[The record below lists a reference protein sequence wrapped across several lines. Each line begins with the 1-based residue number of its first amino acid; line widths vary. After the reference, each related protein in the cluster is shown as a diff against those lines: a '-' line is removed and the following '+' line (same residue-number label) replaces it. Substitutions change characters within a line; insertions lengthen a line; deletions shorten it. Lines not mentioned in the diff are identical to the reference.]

1 MKTALSTLLLFISVS
16 TCSAQVIQRDS
27 SEAERIKKMESE
39 IHLMQTNL
47 YKSHDRF
54 KSGLELQL
62 VGIIGS
68 AAVMQFGGPT
78 YDGLA
83 VGLLGFTAIGTV
95 IMIDSNKFI
104 GRASGMKSP
113 KNE

>member
-1 MKTALSTLLLFISVS
+1 
-16 TCSAQVIQRDS
+16 
-27 SEAERIKKMESE
+27 MEGE

-54 KSGLELQL
+54 KSGLALQL
-62 VGIIGS
+62 LSIIGS
-68 AAVMQFGGPT
+68 AASVQFGGPS
-78 YDGLA
+78 YDGLS
-83 VGLLGFTAIGTV
+83 VGLLGLSLVGTA

-104 GRASGMKSP
+104 GRASGIEPP